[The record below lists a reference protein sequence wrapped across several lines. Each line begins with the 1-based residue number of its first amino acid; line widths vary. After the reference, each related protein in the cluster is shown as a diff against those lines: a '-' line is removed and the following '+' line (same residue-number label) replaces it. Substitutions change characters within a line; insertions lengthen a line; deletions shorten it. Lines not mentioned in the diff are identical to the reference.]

1 MVKKPRIEFE
11 IFDLAVYPHD
21 VRLRAKQCPNK
32 HLAIKMVRV
41 FKGALKQAKC
51 LATE

>member
-21 VRLRAKQCPNK
+21 VKTKGKTMPEQASGNKDGPRL
-32 HLAIKMVRV
+32 
-41 FKGALKQAKC
+41 
-51 LATE
+51 